1 MTGTSREGLTAH
13 GFSLYEEGFQP
24 DGFIPSGRILCARV
38 LVQKEQ
44 EREYTHASML
54 QALTCKHT
62 WIMKWLE
69 AKPWAHMVITY
80 MY

>member
-1 MTGTSREGLTAH
+1 MGLTARLLLTLR
-13 GFSLYEEGFQP
+13 GGVSAGL
-24 DGFIPSGRILCARV
+24 GFIPSGRILRARV
-38 LVQKEQ
+38 LVQKDEKDN
-44 EREYTHASML
+44 THMSML
-54 QALTCKHT
+54 QALTCMHT